1 MEIIRKYLIEE
12 RKMPAVVADRTLEK
26 LARHPDISDELKSWI
41 ANRTYET
48 NTPVSVEGYTGAD
61 IARLAPFMDGV
72 GVCTFIEKN
81 LFQRE
86 KAKEQIT
93 MGFPRK

>member
-12 RKMPAVVADRTLEK
+12 RKMPVVVAERTLEK

-48 NTPVSVEGYTGAD
+48 NTPVSVEETILQD
-61 IARLAPFMDGV
+61 SHHSW
-72 GVCTFIEKN
+72 
-81 LFQRE
+81 
-86 KAKEQIT
+86 
-93 MGFPRK
+93 MGLEYSHFWFR

>member
-12 RKMPAVVADRTLEK
+12 RKMPVVVAERTLEK

-48 NTPVSVEGYTGAD
+48 NT
-61 IARLAPFMDGV
+61 
-72 GVCTFIEKN
+72 
-81 LFQRE
+81 LFPSKAIPEPILQDSHHSWMGLEYSHFGFAEEQPE

>member
-41 ANRTYET
+41 ANRT
-48 NTPVSVEGYTGAD
+48 
-61 IARLAPFMDGV
+61 
-72 GVCTFIEKN
+72 
-81 LFQRE
+81 
-86 KAKEQIT
+86 
-93 MGFPRK
+93 